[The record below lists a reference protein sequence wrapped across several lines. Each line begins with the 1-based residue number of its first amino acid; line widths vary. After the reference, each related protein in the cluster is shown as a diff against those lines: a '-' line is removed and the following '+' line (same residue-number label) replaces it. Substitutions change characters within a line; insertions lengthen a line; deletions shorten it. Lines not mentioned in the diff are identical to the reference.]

1 MNLFTMYNLVYLI
14 TNILTAESIREFMGI
29 FFEERKKLF
38 SISLCTYII
47 YYVLSSVAYLFINI
61 PLVNMVVCLTTLFII
76 TFNYDADIKKRLLSS
91 LYILMFLVGTE
102 ILIGACTNYFKFSFF
117 TKGSYT
123 NIFGLVITRLM
134 IYLESIVFQE
144 LKSIR
149 RNQFI
154 PAKLWLSFIFI
165 PISAIF
171 LRMYISESEILTKT
185 NAVLTISM
193 ILLMNFAAFYSY
205 DVITGKYQKILETE
219 SAEAESRMYR
229 EQCLLMQKTTEE
241 LSFFRHDIKN
251 QFEIIKEL
259 VDKGEYQKLKGML
272 SVLSSQVENNV
283 IFCNTQ
289 NFAIDSIVNYKLRN
303 INQKRIKAEKEIA
316 IPRDLDLEISDM
328 SSLLGNLLDNA
339 LQALEEVEDEKYL
352 FVKIVYS
359 MDNLII
365 RIQNNFTHQIKYVNG
380 KIVTTKCDKE
390 NHGIGLN
397 SVKKIVDKYQGYMK
411 IDHRS
416 SYFTVDIILYI

>member
-14 TNILTAESIREFMGI
+14 TNILTAESIRKFMGI

-47 YYVLSSVAYLFINI
+47 YYILSSVAYFFINI

-117 TKGSYT
+117 TKGSYA

-171 LRMYISESEILTKT
+171 LRMYISESETLTKT

-241 LSFFRHDIKN
+241 LNFFRHDIKN

-259 VDKGEYQKLKGML
+259 VDKGENKKLKDML
-272 SVLSSQVENNV
+272 SVLSSQAENNV

-303 INQKRIKAEKEIA
+303 INQKKIKAEKEIA

-328 SSLLGNLLDNA
+328 SSLFGNLLDNA

-365 RIQNNFTHQIKYVNG
+365 RIQNNFSHQIKYTNG
-380 KIVTTKCDKE
+380 KIVTTKHDEK

-411 IDHRS
+411 IDHSS
-416 SYFTVDIILYI
+416 SYFTVDIILYV

>member
-1 MNLFTMYNLVYLI
+1 
-14 TNILTAESIREFMGI
+14 
-29 FFEERKKLF
+29 
-38 SISLCTYII
+38 
-47 YYVLSSVAYLFINI
+47 
-61 PLVNMVVCLTTLFII
+61 
-76 TFNYDADIKKRLLSS
+76 
-91 LYILMFLVGTE
+91 MFLVGTE

-117 TKGSYT
+117 TKGSYA

-171 LRMYISESEILTKT
+171 LRMYISESEMLTKT

-272 SVLSSQVENNV
+272 SVLSSQAENNV

-303 INQKRIKAEKEIA
+303 INQKKIKAEKEIA

-365 RIQNNFTHQIKYVNG
+365 RIQNNFSHQIKYING

-397 SVKKIVDKYQGYMK
+397 SVKKIVEKYQGYMK

>member
-14 TNILTAESIREFMGI
+14 TNVLTAESIRKFMGI
-29 FFEERKKLF
+29 FFEEKKKP
-38 SISLCTYII
+38 IAVCMCTYVI
-47 YYVLSSVAYLFINI
+47 YYVFSSAAYLFINI
-61 PLVNMVVCLTTLFII
+61 PLVNMTVCLTTLFII
-76 TFNYDADIKKRLLSS
+76 TLNYDADIKKRLLSS
-91 LYILMFLVGTE
+91 IYILMFLVGTE
-102 ILIGACTNYFKFSFF
+102 ILIGACTNYFQFSFF
-117 TKGSYT
+117 TKGNYA
-123 NIFGLVITRLM
+123 NIFGLVITRLA
-134 IYLESIVFQE
+134 IYLEAIVFQE

-149 RNQFI
+149 KNRFM

-171 LRMYISESEILTKT
+171 LRMYISGSEMLTKT

-205 DVITGKYQKILETE
+205 DVIIGKYQKILETE

-241 LSFFRHDIKN
+241 LRVFRHDIKN

-259 VDKGEYQKLKGML
+259 LNERKYEKLKDML
-272 SVLSSQVENNV
+272 SVLSRQADNSV

-303 INQKRIKAEKEIA
+303 INQKNIVAEKEIA
-316 IPRDLDLEISDM
+316 IPRDLDIEISDM

-339 LQALEEVEDEKYL
+339 LQALEEVKEDKYL

-359 MDNLII
+359 MDSLII
-365 RIQNNFTHQIKYVNG
+365 RIQNTFAHQIKYING
-380 KIVTTKCDKE
+380 KIVTTKSDE
-390 NHGIGLN
+390 DNHGIGLN

-411 IDHRS
+411 IDHSS